1 MFVCLCLAV
10 TSHQVS
16 NAVENGA
23 CTSKQ
28 VANACGAGSDCG
40 RCRSTVR
47 EIIAARQ
54 RASEGRRHVRRRGEL
69 ARDLLG
75 EELELLV
82 DRFGERAGGRPVEP
96 EVECAAIRQQ
106 PDGGKDLAG
115 FVGA

>member
-23 CTSKQ
+23 CTSRQ
-28 VANACGAGSDCG
+28 VANVCGAGSDCG

-54 RASEGRRHVRRRGEL
+54 
-69 ARDLLG
+69 
-75 EELELLV
+75 LV
-82 DRFGERAGGRPVEP
+82 S
-96 EVECAAIRQQ
+96 
-106 PDGGKDLAG
+106 
-115 FVGA
+115 